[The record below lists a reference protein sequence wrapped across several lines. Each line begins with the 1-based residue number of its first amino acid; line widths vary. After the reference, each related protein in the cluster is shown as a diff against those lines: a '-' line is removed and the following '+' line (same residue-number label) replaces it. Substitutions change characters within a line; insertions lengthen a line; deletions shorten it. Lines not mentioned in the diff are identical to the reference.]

1 MDYLLRVNGKWLVN
15 RALTNKPLFVIGF
28 PRSGTTLLNLILS
41 SHSHIEL
48 KNNDD
53 ILMEFYYK
61 RINPNNFIHEKEFD
75 DLLLNNLNIESNRF
89 LKMISKDLLNQ
100 VKQKLPISGWELFQS
115 LLSNENK
122 QYIYWGSKTHSY
134 IWFYDSLVN
143 NYKNCNFVIILRD
156 PRSVI
161 LSQYIKF
168 HSNSWSSFRYENG
181 ISIETINYEEA
192 ASFFIQSAHHWAAWH
207 NVFEEVKKESAEKN
221 IYILKYEDL
230 VSFPERTIK
239 HLFNHL
245 SIEYEDGII
254 NSKQR
259 YIHPVANNS
268 EIGYAHPNLKK
279 PINKRLKNKWRKL
292 DNRLIEIIENI
303 CRHDMLRY
311 NYNSETNTS
320 FYKNM
325 YYNSYLDMRYQYK
338 QKWINHYSIIRKNF
352 KDICLE

>member
-1 MDYLLRVNGKWLVN
+1 MN
-15 RALTNKPLFVIGF
+15 RTSINKPLFVVGF

-61 RINPNNFIHEKEFD
+61 RINPNIFIYEKEFD
-75 DLLLNNLNIESNRF
+75 DLFLNNLNIESNRF
-89 LKMISKDLLNQ
+89 LKMISNDLLNQ
-100 VKQKLPISGWELFQS
+100 VKQKLPISGWEVFQS
-115 LLSNENK
+115 LLSNESK
-122 QYIYWGSKTHSY
+122 QDNYWGSKTHSY

-161 LSQYIKF
+161 LSRYVKSL
-168 HSNSWSSFRYENG
+168 SNNGNSSRNTN
-181 ISIETINYEEA
+181 SLPIETINYKQA
-192 ASFFIQSAHHWAAWH
+192 ATFFIQNAHHWTAWH
-207 NVFEEVKKESAEKN
+207 NVFEEVKKESSEKN

-230 VSFPERTIK
+230 VLFPEQTIK

-259 YIHPVANNS
+259 YNHPVANNS
-268 EIGYAHPNLKK
+268 EIVYAHSNLKK
-279 PINKRLKNKWRKL
+279 PINKSLKNKWKKL
-292 DNRLIEIIENI
+292 DSRLITIIENI
-303 CRHDMLRY
+303 CRNDMLRY
-311 NYNSETNTS
+311 NYSIETNTS
-320 FYKNM
+320 IFNKA
-325 YYNSYLDMRYQYK
+325 YYNKYLDMRYQYK
-338 QKWINHYSIIRKNF
+338 KRWINHYNIIRKNF
-352 KDICLE
+352 KEICLK

>member
-168 HSNSWSSFRYENG
+168 HSNSWSSFRY
-181 ISIETINYEEA
+181 
-192 ASFFIQSAHHWAAWH
+192 
-207 NVFEEVKKESAEKN
+207 K
-221 IYILKYEDL
+221 
-230 VSFPERTIK
+230 
-239 HLFNHL
+239 
-245 SIEYEDGII
+245 
-254 NSKQR
+254 
-259 YIHPVANNS
+259 
-268 EIGYAHPNLKK
+268 GY
-279 PINKRLKNKWRKL
+279 RLK
-292 DNRLIEIIENI
+292 
-303 CRHDMLRY
+303 
-311 NYNSETNTS
+311 
-320 FYKNM
+320 
-325 YYNSYLDMRYQYK
+325 Q
-338 QKWINHYSIIRKNF
+338 
-352 KDICLE
+352 